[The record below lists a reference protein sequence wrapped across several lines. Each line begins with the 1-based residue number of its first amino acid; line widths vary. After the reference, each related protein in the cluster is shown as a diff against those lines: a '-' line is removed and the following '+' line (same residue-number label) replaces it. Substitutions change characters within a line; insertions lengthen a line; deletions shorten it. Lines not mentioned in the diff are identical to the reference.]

1 MYRVLNPTTSV
12 LPGLL
17 AAILVVYGTTASGM
31 PTAMVV
37 TAGTATVCVLWWI
50 FEPIP
55 IPVTSLLPLALMP
68 LFGVLT
74 PAETGAAY
82 GSPLILLL
90 LGGFLLSRGM
100 ESTGA
105 HRRVALGVIRLVGSD
120 SPRRLVFGFM
130 LAAALLSMWISNTA
144 TVLMLL
150 PVALA
155 VLDSAEQKTLL
166 GPPLLLGLAWS
177 CSIGGLGTPIGTPP
191 NLIFMQVYGDV
202 TGAPLG
208 FSQWMAWGLPVVAV
222 LLVTAALWLTRN
234 LPTSLAVSL
243 PEVGPWRSAEKR
255 VLLVFAL
262 TALAWMTRSEPFGG
276 WRVLL
281 GIPQANDA
289 SVAFMAVVALF
300 VIRDRER
307 KPLITWQQAADIP
320 WGVLLLFAGG
330 ICLANGFMASGLSA
344 AAGEALTG
352 LATLPTYLMLLLV
365 CLSVTFMTE
374 ATSNTA
380 TTALLM
386 PILAAAAIT
395 AEINPALLMVPAAL
409 SASCAF
415 MLPVATAPNA
425 VVYGTGRVAIGTMF
439 REGLVLNLSGVL
451 IIATLVW
458 WLVPNGPGL

>member
-1 MYRVLNPTTSV
+1 MQTLLDPRASP
-12 LPGLL
+12 LPGLCL
-17 AAILVVYGTTASGM
+17 AGIVAVALVYLGLS
-31 PTAMVV
+31 PPLVV
-37 TAGTATVCVLWWI
+37 TAACSVLCIAWWV

-74 PAETGAAY
+74 PAETGEAY

-105 HRRVALGVIRLVGSD
+105 HRRIALGVVRLVGGG
-120 SPRRLVFGFM
+120 SPRRVVMGFM
-130 LAAALLSMWISNTA
+130 VAGSLLSMWISNTA
-144 TVLMLL
+144 TVLMLV

-155 VLDSAEQKTLL
+155 ILESSSDRRRLAV
-166 GPPLLLGLAWS
+166 PLLLGLAWA

-191 NLIFMQVYGDV
+191 NLVFMQVYQEF
-202 TGAPLG
+202 TGETVG
-208 FSQWMAWGLPVVAV
+208 FARWMSIGIPVV
-222 LLVTAALWLTRN
+222 LIMIPLTALWLTRD
-234 LPTSLAVSL
+234 LPHDIKIQV
-243 PEVGPWRSAEKR
+243 PEVGEWRSAEKR
-255 VLLVFAL
+255 VLTLFGL

-276 WRVLL
+276 WRDLL
-281 GIPQANDA
+281 GLNTANDA
-289 SVAFMAVVALF
+289 SVAFIAVIALF
-300 VIRDRER
+300 VLRDKDR

-330 ICLANGFMASGLSA
+330 ICLAKAFVTSGLSTI
-344 AAGEALTG
+344 AGESLVALT
-352 LATLPTYLMLLLV
+352 TLPIYWMMLII
-365 CLSVTFMTE
+365 CLAVTFMTE

-386 PILAAAAIT
+386 PIFASAAI
-395 AEINPALLMVPAAL
+395 AAGIDPLLLMVPAAL

-425 VVYGTGRVAIGTMF
+425 VVFGTGEVKIGQMV
-439 REGLVLNLSGVL
+439 REGFFLNVLGAFLISGL
-451 IIATLVW
+451 M
-458 WLVPNGPGL
+458 WLLL